1 MNDEKIL
8 NISGYRFVAL
18 SDLSELQA
26 QIKNKLLDIGVM
38 GNIMLA
44 TEGINVG
51 IAGIPTQIYE
61 AKEFLDT
68 IDSFRGLWLK
78 ESW

>member
-51 IAGIPTQIYE
+51 IAGTVSYTHLTLPTTPYV
-61 AKEFLDT
+61 
-68 IDSFRGLWLK
+68 
-78 ESW
+78 

>member
-1 MNDEKIL
+1 MSDKNIL

-18 SDLSELQA
+18 SGLSELQT

-51 IAGIPTQIYE
+51 IAGTPSQVYN
-61 AKEFLDT
+61 AKEFLSL
-68 IDSFRGLWLK
+68 IHI
-78 ESW
+78 

>member
-18 SDLSELQA
+18 SGLSELQA

-51 IAGIPTQIYE
+51 IAEESTSVLQAYQH
-61 AKEFLDT
+61 KYTKRKNFLK
-68 IDSFRGLWLK
+68 R
-78 ESW
+78 